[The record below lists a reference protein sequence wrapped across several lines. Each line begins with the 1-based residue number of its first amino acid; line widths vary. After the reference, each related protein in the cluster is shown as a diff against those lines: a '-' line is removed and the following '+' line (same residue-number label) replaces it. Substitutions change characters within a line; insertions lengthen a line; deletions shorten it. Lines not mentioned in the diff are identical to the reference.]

1 MSKHILSKM
10 AFAVLVIIAAVV
22 YFGCEKKTDKS
33 GEPTDNANTEVIKTD
48 TTSGNVAIEITEP
61 VEETKVTIPDIKGTW
76 TGTFDKR
83 SATLKITAQ
92 TDSSFSGK
100 ISIKYRETINQD
112 VKGTFRPATQ
122 KVSMEDQIHSK
133 YMGKYDGKLSND
145 GKNLSGTFTMNR
157 DGTKASF
164 NLNKK

>member
-1 MSKHILSKM
+1 MLEHKSFNWFITTM
-10 AFAVLVIIAAVV
+10 MVLATITFI
-22 YFGCEKKTDKS
+22 GCEKKAEDSRQTQEEVKS
-33 GEPTDNANTEVIKTD
+33 ETISPDSTSSVATEGEPGNENTIQ
-48 TTSGNVAIEITEP
+48 
-61 VEETKVTIPDIKGTW
+61 IPDLKGTW
-76 TGTFDKR
+76 SGTFDKR
-83 SATLKITAQ
+83 ATTLTISEQ

-122 KVSMEDQIHSK
+122 NVSMVDQIHSK
-133 YMGKYDGKLSND
+133 YMGKYNGKLSDD

-157 DGTKASF
+157 DGIKSSF

>member
-1 MSKHILSKM
+1 MIQLKLNKRLIAAM
-10 AFAVLVIIAAVV
+10 TIFAVIA
-22 YFGCEKKTDKS
+22 FIGCEKKTEQQQDGVN
-33 GEPTDNANTEVIKTD
+33 GESISPDTISAVSESMDN
-48 TTSGNVAIEITEP
+48 EP
-61 VEETKVTIPDIKGTW
+61 VVEEKITIPDLKGTW

-83 SATLKITAQ
+83 TTTLTITEQ

-122 KVSMEDQIHSK
+122 KVSMEDQVHSK
-133 YMGKYDGKLSND
+133 YMGKYDGKLSDD
-145 GKNLSGTFTMNR
+145 GNNLSGTFTMNR
-157 DGTKASF
+157 DGTKSSF

>member
-1 MSKHILSKM
+1 MIQHKLFKQLFSVLIIM
-10 AFAVLVIIAAVV
+10 AVIAF
-22 YFGCEKKTDKS
+22 FGCEKKTEQQQDGVKS
-33 GEPTDNANTEVIKTD
+33 ENVSPD
-48 TTSGNVAIEITEP
+48 TTSSMSTPEVGEP
-61 VEETKVTIPDIKGTW
+61 IVEEDVKIPDLKGTW

-83 SATLKITAQ
+83 TTTLKITEQ

-157 DGTKASF
+157 DGTKSSF

>member
-1 MSKHILSKM
+1 MIQLKLNKRLIAAM
-10 AFAVLVIIAAVV
+10 TIFAVIA
-22 YFGCEKKTDKS
+22 FIGCEKKTEQQQDGVN
-33 GEPTDNANTEVIKTD
+33 GESISPD
-48 TTSGNVAIEITEP
+48 TISAVNESMDSEP
-61 VEETKVTIPDIKGTW
+61 VVEEKIIIPNLKGTW

-83 SATLKITAQ
+83 ATTLKITEQ

-133 YMGKYDGKLSND
+133 YMGKYDGKLSDD

-157 DGTKASF
+157 DGTKSSF

>member
-22 YFGCEKKTDKS
+22 YFGCEKKTDTK
-33 GEPTDNANTEVIKTD
+33 EQPTDGAEPKILVEDTTPGKGNTEVEQGKEIKTIIQD
-48 TTSGNVAIEITEP
+48 L
-61 VEETKVTIPDIKGTW
+61 KGTW
-76 TGTFDKR
+76 IGTFDKR
-83 SATLKITAQ
+83 STVLNITEQ

-112 VKGTFRPATQ
+112 VKGTFRPATR

-133 YMGKYDGKLSND
+133 YMGKYDGKLSDD

-157 DGTKASF
+157 NGTKSSF